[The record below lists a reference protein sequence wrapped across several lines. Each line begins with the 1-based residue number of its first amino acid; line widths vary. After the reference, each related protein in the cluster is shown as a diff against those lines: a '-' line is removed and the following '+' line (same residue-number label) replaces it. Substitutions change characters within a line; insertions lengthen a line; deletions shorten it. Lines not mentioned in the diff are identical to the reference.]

1 MWHFDLP
8 VFKQHPRR
16 AALLVV
22 VSVGGGFGSLPQ
34 PTVEQVLAP
43 PIRFLS
49 IRNQTQMHDVFRGKE
64 PWVVLCKKKG
74 PDYNSAYS
82 RFETASR
89 TLTELAKF
97 GVVDCSGPLPSGKSI
112 TQTFGLT
119 VGGQGFQ
126 EQQVWSTKLSF
137 WLLSKTRD

>member
-1 MWHFDLP
+1 MWHLDLP
-8 VFKQHPRR
+8 VFQQYPRR

-22 VSVGGGFGSLPQ
+22 VSVGGGVGSLPQ

-43 PIRFLS
+43 SIRFLS

-64 PWVVLCKKKG
+64 PWVVLCKTKG
-74 PDYNSAYS
+74 PNYNSAYS

-97 GVVDCSGPLPSGKSI
+97 GVVDCSGPLSSGKSI
-112 TQTFGLT
+112 TQKFGLT
-119 VGGQGFQ
+119 VRGQFFQ
-126 EQQVWSTKLSF
+126 EQPVWSPKLSF